1 MKKIVYLILP
11 AILWSCGGN
20 EQKELSAEEKESA
33 QYDLVVQEKLG
44 DGFTALTGNAQMLEG
59 KYPDAQVKLG
69 HFLYYD
75 TKLSKTGKISCNSC
89 HNLAAFGV
97 DNLPVSPGDAGK
109 TGDRNSPT
117 VLNAAL
123 HSFQFWDGRAKDVE
137 QQAGMPILNPVEMEI
152 PNKEFLIKRLSETD
166 IYPKMFA
173 EAFPGDAKP
182 LTYDN
187 LQKAIG
193 AFERT
198 LITPSRFDK
207 YLAGDKQALTLQ
219 EKQGLVAF
227 YTVGCNTC
235 HTGNLLGGNMFQK
248 FGVHD
253 DYWKHTGS
261 KNIDKGVYAL
271 NKDET
276 KEYVFKVP
284 TLRNVEKT
292 APYFHDGSV
301 SDLKQAVKIMAKVQ
315 LDRDLTDEETNRITA
330 FLGSLTGEVPE
341 IAKKAP
347 AGL

>member
-1 MKKIVYLILP
+1 MKKLIWTLLP
-11 AILWSCGGN
+11 ALLIACGGS
-20 EQKELSAEEKESA
+20 EEKELTAEERESA
-33 QYDLVVQEKLG
+33 QYDLVIQEKLG
-44 DGFTALTGNAQMLEG
+44 DGFTALSADSKMVSGQ
-59 KYPDAQVKLG
+59 YPDAKVKLG

-75 TKLSKTGKISCNSC
+75 TRLSKTGKVSCNSC
-89 HNLAAFGV
+89 HNLAKGGV

-137 QQAGMPILNPVEMEI
+137 EQAGMPILNPIEMEI
-152 PNKEFLIKRLSETD
+152 PSKDFLMQRLAETD
-166 IYPKMFA
+166 IYPAMFK
-173 EAFPGDAKP
+173 EAFPGEDKP

-198 LITPSRFDK
+198 LVTPSRFDQ
-207 YLAGDKQALTLQ
+207 YLSGKKDALTLE
-219 EKQGLVAF
+219 EKKGLVAF

-235 HTGNLLGGNMFQK
+235 HTSNLLGGNMFQK

-261 KNIDKGVYAL
+261 QKIDKGVFAL
-271 NKDET
+271 TKDAT

-284 TLRNVEKT
+284 SLRNIAQT

-301 SDLKQAVKIMAKVQ
+301 GDLKQAVKIMAKVQ
-315 LDRDLTDEETNRITA
+315 LDRDLTEEETSRITA

-341 IAKKAP
+341 IARKAP